1 MFTEKIIDWYKEN
14 KRELPWRETKNPYQI
29 WLVEII
35 LQQTRIEQGIEY
47 FYKFIEKYPS
57 VYELAKA
64 NEDELLILWQGLG
77 YYTRDRNLLTTAKT
91 IAHEYNGKFP
101 NNKKELLKLK
111 GIGDYTASAIA
122 SFAFNKP
129 EVVMDGNIMRF
140 IARYMGINE
149 EINSSK
155 GKKILGSILEELIDK
170 QNPGLFNQAVME
182 FGAIYCKPGIPN
194 CESCIFHSECRAF
207 EVNEVKV
214 IPKKTKKT
222 KQKQRYFYFLIVKD
236 HGNKTI
242 LLQKRLENDIWKNL
256 YQFPLIETNK
266 KTSIQELAKANIWKN
281 LLGTKDYRIE
291 KISSQMAHQ
300 LTHQKI
306 MATFVH
312 LSIKGGLE
320 KNVRYFPIN
329 IQKLDNYALPRLID
343 RYLENIGL

>member
-1 MFTEKIIDWYKEN
+1 MFAEKIIDWYKEN

-29 WLVEII
+29 WLLEII

-64 NEDELLILWQGLG
+64 SEDEVLILWQGLG
-77 YYTRDRNLLTTAKT
+77 YYTRARNLLSTAKT
-91 IAHEYNGKFP
+91 IAYKYNSSFP
-101 NNKKELLKLK
+101 STKKELLSLK

-140 IARYMGINE
+140 VARYMGIKE
-149 EINSSK
+149 EVNTAK
-155 GKKILGSILEELIDK
+155 GKKILGSILEELIDR

-194 CESCIFHSECRAF
+194 CESCIFRSECRAF
-207 EVNEVKV
+207 EMNEVKD
-214 IPKKTKKT
+214 IPKKRKKI
-222 KQKQRYFYFLIVKD
+222 KQRKRYFYFLIVKGQD
-236 HGNKTI
+236 NKTI

-256 YQFPLIETNK
+256 YQFPLIEANK
-266 KTSIQELAKANIWKN
+266 KTGIDELAKTSIWENIV
-281 LLGTKDYRIE
+281 GTKDYRIE
-291 KISSQMAHQ
+291 KISSQFAHQ

-306 MATFVH
+306 LATFVH
-312 LSIKGGLE
+312 IKIKGDLE
-320 KNVRYFPIN
+320 KNGCCFPIMT
-329 IQKLDNYALPRLID
+329 QKLDNYALPRLIN
-343 RYLENIGL
+343 RYLENKGL